1 MVDNWVCLK
10 VTLRVATK
18 ESSSDGISV
27 WKWDKM
33 KAALMEHDLVDS
45 KDGKKVDGM
54 GYMSVVVL
62 VGPLAMT
69 KALQVVA

>member
-1 MVDNWVCLK
+1 
-10 VTLRVATK
+10 
-18 ESSSDGISV
+18 
-27 WKWDKM
+27 M
-33 KAALMEHDLVDS
+33 KAALMEHEWVDS